1 MMKNRAPIIT
11 ILGHVD
17 HGKTTLLDYI
27 RQTNVQAKE
36 AGGITQH
43 IGAYQIEFKGKKI
56 TFIDTPGHAAFN
68 KMRQRGAEITDMVV
82 LVISAKDGVQPQTI
96 ESIRYIKQ
104 ANVPYIVALNKMDVE
119 GANPTLVKTQLTEHE
134 VVVQEYGG
142 DIDTVE
148 ISAKT
153 GKGVDKLLEN
163 VLLLAEL
170 LELKG
175 DDQAPLEAMVIEAT
189 KDQHK
194 GPIARVIV
202 KQGTLA
208 IRQELVIGEINGRVR
223 SLIDENGQSLKQVK
237 PGEPAEILGLDD
249 VPEVGEIVRDAQ
261 AEYPADEKS
270 TEATTPSEQSDDSS
284 WDDFDIAAMLGDKEK
299 LNLIIKADVKGTLEA
314 IVQTIDE
321 ETVEVVEAE
330 VGLLTESDL
339 ELADVTNS
347 VVVVFGQKIPG
358 RMKKL
363 AQQMGVRVKQYEII
377 YHLIEDLEE
386 QMLKLMDP
394 HYGEVELGT
403 AEIQEVFD
411 FGKQKIAGIKVT
423 TGEINYHD
431 SLYLKRN
438 DEVIA
443 QPVVTT
449 MQHGK
454 DEVKTVKTKG
464 EAGLAFK
471 NKKLGFQKG
480 DIIVAYKKEL

>member
-1 MMKNRAPIIT
+1 MKNRAPIIT

-68 KMRQRGAEITDMVV
+68 KMRQRGAEVTDLVI
-82 LVISAKDGVQPQTI
+82 LVISAKDGVQPQTV

-104 ANVPYIVALNKMDVE
+104 ADVPYIVALNKMDTK
-119 GANPTLVKTQLTEHE
+119 GANPTLVKTQLAEHE

-153 GKGVDKLLEN
+153 GKGVNKLLED

-170 LELKG
+170 LELEG
-175 DDQAPLEAMVIEAT
+175 DDQAPLEAVVIEAT

-202 KQGTLA
+202 KQGTLTV
-208 IRQELVIGEINGRVR
+208 RQEIVVNEINGRVR
-223 SLIDENGQSLKQVK
+223 SLIDENGRPMKQVR
-237 PGEPAEILGLDD
+237 PGEPTEILGLDD
-249 VPEVGEIVRDAQ
+249 VPEVGSIVKDAQ
-261 AEYPADEKS
+261 AEYPVSEEITETAAKS
-270 TEATTPSEQSDDSS
+270 KQNDDFS

-321 ETVEVVEAE
+321 ETIEIVKAE

-339 ELADVTNS
+339 ELADVTKS
-347 VVVVFGQKIPG
+347 VVVVFGQKIPS
-358 RMKKL
+358 RIKKL
-363 AQQMGVRVKQYEII
+363 AQQIGVRVKQYDII

-394 HYGEVELGT
+394 HYGEIELGT

-423 TGEINYHD
+423 TGEINRHD

-443 QPVVTT
+443 QPVMTT

-454 DEVKTVKTKG
+454 DEVETVKTKG
-464 EAGLAFK
+464 EAGLAFR
-471 NKKLGFQKG
+471 NKKLDFQKG